1 MKILFLPSYEGEETS
16 ERGPQVLKILK
27 RRHEVVFLKPRDR
40 WLAKRTSWPLRAWER
55 IRMIRRLIQEGKKLR
70 DVDLVFGRDC
80 AYALP
85 AMKIAKYLNKPY
97 IWESEGSM
105 KDLWNHSHAYPV
117 QIIPWIFLEG
127 YLAKRTNHMITVT
140 ENDRKAYIQQGMNL
154 DRIHLIP
161 VCIHT
166 DKRSKK
172 TKQEAR
178 HLLSLPRDELL
189 FLFFSHFNYPPNQTA
204 LNFLNKNVAPHLPG
218 RLLLC
223 GRGKLPK
230 KLHPKIHYLGFLPLE
245 RLYDLI
251 RASDICLA
259 PIWEANGT
267 LTKVLDMLVHGT
279 PTIITPAVHRG
290 IPELKDGTHCL
301 IAGNREDFVKKM
313 LSLAKN
319 KELQNNLSQSS
330 AKIIQEK
337 YNWEL
342 YEDKLLK
349 IVESTGQ
356 KNV

>member
-1 MKILFLPSYEGEETS
+1 MKILFLPCYEGEETS
-16 ERGPQVLKILK
+16 ERSGQLLKILK

-40 WLAKRTSWPLRAWER
+40 WFSQRASWPLRAWER
-55 IRMIRRLIQEGKKLR
+55 IRIIHQLIQEGKKLL
-70 DVDLVFGRDC
+70 DVDLIFGRDC

-105 KDLWNHSHAYPV
+105 KDLWDHSHAYPV
-117 QIIPWIFLEG
+117 QVIPWIFLEG
-127 YLAKRTNHMITVT
+127 YLAKRTDHMITVT
-140 ENDRKAYIQQGMNL
+140 ENDRRAYIQQGMNP
-154 DRIHLIP
+154 DHIHLIP
-161 VCIHT
+161 VCIYT

-178 HLLSLPRDELL
+178 HLLSLPRDEPL

-204 LNFLNKNVAPHLPG
+204 LHFLNKNVAPHLPG

-223 GRGKLPK
+223 GHGKLPK
-230 KLHPKIHYLGFLPLE
+230 KLHPKIQYLGFLQLE
-245 RLYDLI
+245 GLYDLI

-259 PIWEANGT
+259 PVWEANGT
-267 LTKVLDMLVHGT
+267 LTKILDMLVHSA
-279 PTIITPAVHRG
+279 PTVITPAAHRG
-290 IPELKDGTHCL
+290 IPELQDGIHCL
-301 IAGNREDFVKKM
+301 IAKDKEDFVQKTLLLAGNK
-313 LSLAKN
+313 SLQGTIGHAA
-319 KELQNNLSQSS
+319 S
-330 AKIIQEK
+330 KIIQEK

-349 IVESTGQ
+349 IVESVAQ